1 MRHTRDGGPAARSG
15 RRWEASPLRQ
25 GLTRFPKV
33 TDTYPRL
40 ARTPGHPTCMVM
52 VGVVSPLAAVSVVCA
67 ADTVM
72 AVGLITWLERVA
84 MVPNVVMG
92 VAREALVL
100 WPPAPARLVET
111 VPVTVPRVVTPEGGE
126 ERAWDEA
133 CRRRLPSRV
142 SPRTGLEG
150 TEGPQWERKAPER
163 APAPSPALRWQ
174 ADPKERAKRLH
185 TCGALHNQRGDGWF
199 DGRDSD
205 GGDQADASHGHGAED
220 SAWLSR
226 GPLQHHL
233 EHQRTAPPTSL
244 TGCPDPVLS
253 PPRPPGGSA
262 DTGGKRRPGAPH
274 LGHSL
279 LPVASG
285 NFGDSSDDFRRC
297 SSSRSHNLGGDNGDR
312 RLDARSA
319 GHT

>member
-40 ARTPGHPTCMVM
+40 ACTPGHPTCMVM

-72 AVGLITWLERVA
+72 AVGLITWLDRVA

-150 TEGPQWERKAPER
+150 TEGPQWERKALER

-174 ADPKERAKRLH
+174 ADPKERAKLLH

-205 GGDQADASHGHGAED
+205 RGDQADASHGHGAED

-244 TGCPDPVLS
+244 TGCLDPVLS
-253 PPRPPGGSA
+253 PPRPPRRICGHWSEETTRRASPGS
-262 DTGGKRRPGAPH
+262 
-274 LGHSL
+274 
-279 LPVASG
+279 LPA
-285 NFGDSSDDFRRC
+285 
-297 SSSRSHNLGGDNGDR
+297 
-312 RLDARSA
+312 AR
-319 GHT
+319 GQWQFWGQQ

>member
-15 RRWEASPLRQ
+15 RRWEASPLRH

-142 SPRTGLEG
+142 SPRR
-150 TEGPQWERKAPER
+150 ERKALER

-253 PPRPPGGSA
+253 PPRPP
-262 DTGGKRRPGAPH
+262 RRIC
-274 LGHSL
+274 GH
-279 LPVASG
+279 
-285 NFGDSSDDFRRC
+285 
-297 SSSRSHNLGGDNGDR
+297 
-312 RLDARSA
+312 
-319 GHT
+319 